1 MSPFGSWTL
10 ETIRAE
16 GAALSWLEELRF
28 EWLPATQN
36 AISQILESKT
46 VILIVDKEFAW
57 LDRYI
62 ISSINKPILGRPLIP
77 IVSIDALYP
86 QYSEVIGG
94 EMIDMFEDML
104 SISYKDDYFFWYIGR
119 GECKR
124 SDIAKRSDRSYL
136 WIMDENFQNAM
147 TLRSYDKDID
157 IKLLQLYRLFDTSLS
172 AVLFGETEFES

>member
-1 MSPFGSWTL
+1 MTNFDSWTL
-10 ETIRAE
+10 ETIRSE
-16 GAALSWLEELRF
+16 GAILSWLEESRF

-36 AISQILESKT
+36 AITQILDSKT
-46 VILIVDKEFAW
+46 IILIIDKEYIW
-57 LDRYI
+57 LDAYI
-62 ISSINKPILGRPLIP
+62 TSSLNKPSHARPLIP

-104 SISYKDDYFFWYIGR
+104 SLSYKDEYFFWYIGR

-124 SDIAKRSDRSYL
+124 SDIAKRSDKSYL

-147 TLRSYDKDID
+147 TLKSYDKHLD
-157 IKLLQLYRLFDTSLS
+157 IKLLQLYKLFDQSLS
-172 AVLFGETEFES
+172 AILFGETDFDN